1 MYSLRW
7 LRRGQEYSHA
17 MYRHKSAEG
26 VMTWLEDAASDSRLV
41 WIDMRGP
48 DGEIL
53 LVYDEKENTEAGL

>member
-1 MYSLRW
+1 
-7 LRRGQEYSHA
+7 
-17 MYRHKSAEG
+17 
-26 VMTWLEDAASDSRLV
+26 MTWLEDAASDSRLV